1 MILIIADIIIV
12 ICLLVLFTSILINFV
27 ESKNRNIKREKKSI
41 VETGSMT
48 LFFIFFYILIR
59 FKIGELLINQNLRL
73 FLILLGLIMVV
84 FGCIINIMGRFNL
97 GNNWANQVKIYNNQ
111 KLITNGIYGFVR
123 HPLYASL
130 ILMFYGGCLVYPNYW
145 AFLSNTLIFI
155 PFMYYRAKQ
164 EEDLLSKMFKDY
176 TKYKK
181 EVGMFFPKIKLL

>member
-73 FLILLGLIMVV
+73 FLIILGLIMIV
-84 FGCIINIMGRFNL
+84 FGCIINILGRFNL

-111 KLITNGIYGFVR
+111 KLITRGVYGFIR

-130 ILMFYGGCLVYPNYW
+130 ILMFYGVCLVYPNYL

-155 PFMYYRAKQ
+155 PFMCYRAKQ
-164 EEDLLSKMFKDY
+164 EEDLLSKIFKDY